1 MTSPPRSTHVTK
13 VRKRIRRRLTA
24 TELKRHRRIMKDVD
38 REKASIVARGRAL
51 LAAHDRLQQALQ
63 TLKAKRQERGLSL
76 TDVQRLSGIDRA
88 RLSRLESDPHAN
100 PTIET
105 LDRIAHALGVEL
117 RVAIVDAP

>member
-1 MTSPPRSTHVTK
+1 MTSQANRAT
-13 VRKRIRRRLTA
+13 VRKRVKRRLTA
-24 TELKRHRRIMKDVD
+24 AEVKRHSRIIKDVV
-38 REKASIVARGRAL
+38 REKDAIVARGRSV
-51 LAAHDRLQQALQ
+51 LAAHDRLQLALQ

-105 LDRIAHALGVEL
+105 LNRIAQALGVEV
-117 RVAIVDAP
+117 RVAIVDAPL

>member
-1 MTSPPRSTHVTK
+1 MTSPPRPTNLTK
-13 VRKRIRRRLTA
+13 VRKRVRRRLTA

-38 REKASIVARGRAL
+38 REKASIVARGRAI

-117 RVAIVDAP
+117 RVAIIDAP

>member
-1 MTSPPRSTHVTK
+1 MTSPPRPTNLTK
-13 VRKRIRRRLTA
+13 VRKRVRRRLTA

-38 REKASIVARGRAL
+38 REKASIVARGRAI

>member
-1 MTSPPRSTHVTK
+1 MTSPPRSTNLTK

-24 TELKRHRRIMKDVD
+24 TELKRHRRIMKDVG

-117 RVAIVDAP
+117 RVAIIDAP

>member
-1 MTSPPRSTHVTK
+1 MTSPPRPTHVTK

-38 REKASIVARGRAL
+38 RESASIVARGRAI

-117 RVAIVDAP
+117 RVAIIDAP

>member
-1 MTSPPRSTHVTK
+1 MSINDDRVK
-13 VRKRIRRRLTA
+13 IRKRVRRRLTA
-24 TELKRHRRIMKDVD
+24 AELKRHDRIIREVD
-38 REKASIVARGRAL
+38 RNKETIVARGRSI

-63 TLKAKRQERGLSL
+63 TLKAKRKERGLSL

-105 LDRIAHALGVEL
+105 LNRIAHALGVEL
-117 RVAIVDAP
+117 HVAIIDAG

>member
-1 MTSPPRSTHVTK
+1 MTSPPRPTNLTK

-24 TELKRHRRIMKDVD
+24 TERKRHRRIMRDVD
-38 REKASIVARGRAL
+38 HDKASIVARGRAI
-51 LAAHDRLQQALQ
+51 LAANDRLQQALQ

>member
-1 MTSPPRSTHVTK
+1 MTSPPRPTNLTK

-24 TELKRHRRIMKDVD
+24 TELKRHRRVMKDVD
-38 REKASIVARGRAL
+38 NEKASIVARGRAI
-51 LAAHDRLQQALQ
+51 LAAHDRLQHALQ

-117 RVAIVDAP
+117 RVAIIDAP

>member
-117 RVAIVDAP
+117 RVAIIDAS

>member
-1 MTSPPRSTHVTK
+1 MTSQANRVT
-13 VRKRIRRRLTA
+13 VRQRVKRRLTA
-24 TELKRHRRIMKDVD
+24 AEVKRHRRIIKDVV
-38 REKASIVARGRAL
+38 REKDAIVARGRSV
-51 LAAHDRLQQALQ
+51 LAAHDRLQLALQ

-105 LDRIAHALGVEL
+105 LNRIAQALGVEV
-117 RVAIVDAP
+117 RVAIVDASL

>member
-1 MTSPPRSTHVTK
+1 MTSLPRPTHVTK

-24 TELKRHRRIMKDVD
+24 TELKRHRRIMRDVD
-38 REKASIVARGRAL
+38 HEKASIVARGRAI

>member
-1 MTSPPRSTHVTK
+1 MTSQANRVT
-13 VRKRIRRRLTA
+13 VRKRVKRRLTA
-24 TELKRHRRIMKDVD
+24 AEVKRHYRIIKDVI
-38 REKASIVARGRAL
+38 REKDAIVARGRSV
-51 LAAHDRLQQALQ
+51 LAAHDRLQLALQ

-105 LDRIAHALGVEL
+105 LNRIAQALGVEV
-117 RVAIVDAP
+117 RVAIVDSR

>member
-117 RVAIVDAP
+117 RVAIIDAP

>member
-1 MTSPPRSTHVTK
+1 MSIDDDRVK
-13 VRKRIRRRLTA
+13 IRKRIRRRLTA
-24 TELKRHRRIMKDVD
+24 AELKRHQRIIREADRDKD
-38 REKASIVARGRAL
+38 SIVARGRSI

-63 TLKAKRQERGLSL
+63 ALKAKREERGLSL

-105 LDRIAHALGVEL
+105 LNRIAHALGVEL
-117 RVAIVDAP
+117 HVAIIDAG

>member
-1 MTSPPRSTHVTK
+1 
-13 VRKRIRRRLTA
+13 
-24 TELKRHRRIMKDVD
+24 
-38 REKASIVARGRAL
+38 
-51 LAAHDRLQQALQ
+51 LQ

-105 LDRIAHALGVEL
+105 LNRIAHALGVEV
-117 RVAIVDAP
+117 RVARFVIMK

>member
-1 MTSPPRSTHVTK
+1 MTSPPHPTNLTK

-38 REKASIVARGRAL
+38 HEKALIVARGRAI

-117 RVAIVDAP
+117 RVAIIDAP

>member
-1 MTSPPRSTHVTK
+1 
-13 VRKRIRRRLTA
+13 
-24 TELKRHRRIMKDVD
+24 MKDVD
-38 REKASIVARGRAL
+38 HEKALIVARGRAI

-117 RVAIVDAP
+117 RVAIIDAP

>member
-1 MTSPPRSTHVTK
+1 MTSQANRVT
-13 VRKRIRRRLTA
+13 VRKRVKRRLTA
-24 TELKRHRRIMKDVD
+24 AEVKRHRRIIKDVV
-38 REKASIVARGRAL
+38 REKDAIVARGRAV
-51 LAAHDRLQQALQ
+51 LAAHDRLQLALQ

-105 LDRIAHALGVEL
+105 LNRIAQALGVEV
-117 RVAIVDAP
+117 RVAIVDASL

>member
-1 MTSPPRSTHVTK
+1 MTSPPRPTHVTK

-24 TELKRHRRIMKDVD
+24 TELKRHRRIMRDVD
-38 REKASIVARGRAL
+38 HEKASIVARGRAIL
-51 LAAHDRLQQALQ
+51 SAHDRLQQALQ

-117 RVAIVDAP
+117 RVAIIDAP

>member
-1 MTSPPRSTHVTK
+1 MTSQANRVT
-13 VRKRIRRRLTA
+13 VRQRVKRRLTA
-24 TELKRHRRIMKDVD
+24 AEVKRHRRIIKDVV
-38 REKASIVARGRAL
+38 REKDAIVARGRSV
-51 LAAHDRLQQALQ
+51 LAAHDRLQLALQ

-105 LDRIAHALGVEL
+105 LNRIAQALGVEI
-117 RVAIVDAP
+117 RVAIVDAPL

>member
-1 MTSPPRSTHVTK
+1 MTSQANRAT
-13 VRKRIRRRLTA
+13 VRTRVKRRLTA
-24 TELKRHRRIMKDVD
+24 AEVKRHHRIMKDVV
-38 REKASIVARGRAL
+38 REKDAIVARGRSL
-51 LAAHDRLQQALQ
+51 LAAHDRLQLALQ

-105 LDRIAHALGVEL
+105 LNRIAQALGVEV
-117 RVAIVDAP
+117 RVAIVDAPL

>member
-1 MTSPPRSTHVTK
+1 MTSLPRPTRLTK
-13 VRKRIRRRLTA
+13 VRKRVRRRLTA
-24 TELKRHRRIMKDVD
+24 TELKRHRRIMEEVD
-38 REKASIVARGRAL
+38 REKASIVARGRAT

-117 RVAIVDAP
+117 RVAIIEAP